1 MCWAELWK
9 SKFDG
14 LLNENIVDVW
24 EIYYMIV
31 TQVAVYNSILS
42 RHVGKRNGKF
52 SQNG

>member
-24 EIYYMIV
+24 EIRKHKVHHSDSGCGLQLYS
-31 TQVAVYNSILS
+31 QLS
-42 RHVGKRNGKF
+42 CG
-52 SQNG
+52 